1 MAAKFSV
8 ITPTRNSL
16 HKFKRCVGSVRGQT
30 GVAVEHIIQDACST
44 DGTPDWLAG
53 QPDLLAYS
61 EPDAGMYDAINRGW
75 RRSTGD
81 ILSWLNSD
89 EQYLPGTLA
98 KVAQEFANNPA
109 VDFIY
114 GDALVVAAEGNLLAA
129 RREIRLSRTYIAN
142 SFLNAFSCT
151 TFFRRR
157 LLDAGVLQLD
167 IRYRYAADM
176 DLVLRLLESGIRY
189 RKIDDYLGVFM
200 IDGSNLSCHPKMLA
214 EAGDIQQRF
223 GAFRSP
229 LLRKAVTTAR
239 YIERLLTGSYR
250 KVDVGYPFAQDERP
264 TYRTISGSRIPGSYR
279 TR

>member
-44 DGTPDWLAG
+44 DGTPDWLAA

-114 GDALVVAAEGNLLAA
+114 GDALVVGAEGNLLAA

-189 RKIDDYLGVFM
+189 RKIDEYLGVFM

>member
-1 MAAKFSV
+1 MKFSV
-8 ITPTRNSL
+8 ITPTRNAL
-16 HKFKRCVGSVRGQT
+16 DKLKRCIGSVRGQT
-30 GVAVEHIIQDACST
+30 GVEVEHIVQDACST
-44 DGTPDWLAG
+44 DGTPEWLAG
-53 QPDLLAYS
+53 QADLLARS
-61 EPDAGMYDAINRGW
+61 EQDAGMYDAINRGW
-75 RRSTGD
+75 GRATGD

-89 EQYLPGTLA
+89 EQYLPGTLE
-98 KVAQEFANNPA
+98 KVTQVFERNPD

-114 GDALVVAAEGNLLAA
+114 GDALVIDAAGNLLAA

-157 LLDAGVLQLD
+157 LFDSGVLPLD

-176 DLVLRLLESGIRY
+176 DLMLRLLECGVRY
-189 RKIDDYLGVFM
+189 HKIDEYLSVFTM
-200 IDGSNLSCHPKMLA
+200 DGTNLSCHPKMLA
-214 EAGDIQQRF
+214 ETDDIQQRY

-229 LLRKAVTTAR
+229 FLRKAATSGR

-250 KVDVGYPFAQDERP
+250 KVDVSYAFAQDERP
-264 TYRTISGSRIPGSYR
+264 TYRTVSGSRIPGSYR

>member
-44 DGTPDWLAG
+44 DGTPDWLAA

-114 GDALVVAAEGNLLAA
+114 GDALVVGAEGNLLAA

-189 RKIDDYLGVFM
+189 RKIDEYLGVFM

-250 KVDVGYPFAQDERP
+250 KVDVAYPFAQDERP

>member
-1 MAAKFSV
+1 MKFSV

-16 HKFKRCVGSVRGQT
+16 SKLKRCVGSVRGQT
-30 GVAVEHIIQDACST
+30 GIAVEHIVQDACST
-44 DGTPDWLAG
+44 DGTPDWLAA
-53 QPDLLAYS
+53 QADLLARS
-61 EPDAGMYDAINRGW
+61 EADGGMYDAINRGW
-75 RRSTGD
+75 GRSTGD

-89 EQYLPGTLA
+89 EQYLPGTLE
-98 KVAQEFANNPA
+98 KVAAVFKQNPD

-114 GDALVVAAEGNLLAA
+114 GNALVVDASGNLLAA

-157 LLDAGVLQLD
+157 LLDDGALRLD

-176 DLVLRLLESGIRY
+176 DLVLRLLESGVRHL
-189 RKIDDYLGVFM
+189 KLDDYLSVFTV
-200 IDGSNLSCHPKMLA
+200 DGTNLSCHPKMLEETA
-214 EAGDIQQRF
+214 DIQRRY

-229 LLRKAVTTAR
+229 LLRRAVTLGR
-239 YIERLLTGSYR
+239 YIERLFTGSYR
-250 KVDVGYPFAQDERP
+250 KVDVGYAFAQDENP
-264 TYRTISGSRIPGSYR
+264 TYKTISGSCIPGSYR